1 MPTKVWAFFFVSS
14 QSDKNKHP
22 FDLMI
27 HGSPQWRDNTQ
38 GMLSLTGV
46 GKDTLLLQA
55 LVIQKRMETTFTE
68 FLVQI
73 K

>member
-1 MPTKVWAFFFVSS
+1 
-14 QSDKNKHP
+14 
-22 FDLMI
+22 MI

-73 K
+73 KWDDLRKALGTVPDT